1 VARASGIQGI
11 AEAAI
16 LDPSTTADNNLLMVV
31 HVAILASIFVLAL
44 ETTHCLI
51 EDQYIIL
58 QFICFLLLIIFT
70 SLYIKEI

>member
-1 VARASGIQGI
+1 LNRLPVARASGIQGI

-51 EDQYIIL
+51 ED
-58 QFICFLLLIIFT
+58 
-70 SLYIKEI
+70 